1 LEKGSLEWRNRL
13 GGYMKFNKTCLQ
25 LGAYALGIEQTLNMK
40 VQQAAILVSTPEGTQ
55 LFKITRNHL
64 NSSQDKWLKVVNEYY
79 TSPDREAVYDR
90 DLI

>member
-1 LEKGSLEWRNRL
+1 
-13 GGYMKFNKTCLQ
+13 MKFNKCCLQ

-79 TSPDREAVYDR
+79 TSPDREEVYDR

>member
-1 LEKGSLEWRNRL
+1 
-13 GGYMKFNKTCLQ
+13 MKFNKCCLQ

-40 VQQAAILVSTPEGTQ
+40 VQQAAILVSTEQGTQ

-79 TSPDREAVYDR
+79 TSPDREEFYDPG
-90 DLI
+90 LI